1 MEFLLNLQERIGNQT
16 AQMSKNIRIIVA
28 ASLIFLMFCG
38 SCDLLEKKS
47 PPWAYFT
54 ISPDSGTTFT
64 DFTFTVTYLHDD
76 ITPESELQ
84 IRWDLDGD
92 SVWET
97 EFSTERTI
105 TRRYKT
111 PGNQVAFCEVRDGDY
126 MSCLIAKPL
135 PVKVDYFDLT
145 PVRDY
150 RVSYVVSYKP
160 IRIGELVW
168 LQTNMDFY
176 IRGLSIP
183 YDSLYNNRKDNGLLY
198 TFEGARQACIKGFH
212 LPTDDEW
219 KTLEASLGMDRGELD
234 LEGDRKSG
242 DVASQLK
249 SNSGWQ
255 TQNSTGS
262 SGFAATG
269 AGYRK
274 PDGTFEKKRYETL
287 FWTSTED
294 KDSIWARKLQH
305 DKTAGVTR
313 QKMGKDW
320 GLSVRCIRDK

>member
-1 MEFLLNLQERIGNQT
+1 MKKLFYFGSFPGLL
-16 AQMSKNIRIIVA
+16 
-28 ASLIFLMFCG
+28 LIFAMFCG
-38 SCDLLEKKS
+38 SCDVLEKRS
-47 PPWAYFT
+47 PPWADFT

-76 ITPESELQ
+76 ITPESELR

-105 TRRYKT
+105 TRRFKT

-145 PVRDY
+145 AIPDNRNPYNRNTYGLV
-150 RVSYVVSYKP
+150 
-160 IRIGELVW
+160 RIGEQVW
-168 LQTNMDFY
+168 MKANMDFFIDGFCSAY
-176 IRGLSIP
+176 ENS
-183 YDSLYNNRKDNGLLY
+183 YTNRKGNGLLY
-198 TFEGARQACIKGFH
+198 SWEGAGTACIKGFR
-212 LPTDDEW
+212 LPTDEEW
-219 KTLEASLGMDRGELD
+219 KTLEEFLGMDAGELD
-234 LEGDRKSG
+234 FIGDRKSG

-249 SNSGWQ
+249 STLGWQ
-255 TQNSTGS
+255 NTTSTGS
-262 SGFAATG
+262 SGFAAYGTG
-269 AGYRK
+269 YKR
-274 PDGTFEKKRYETL
+274 PDGTFDRKQLETL
-287 FWTSTED
+287 FWTSTEEN
-294 KDSIWARKLQH
+294 DSVWVRKLQH

-313 QKMGKDW
+313 QKMGKNW